1 MFFSRFPLIRYR
13 FGDSEPATIFN
24 NLSIYVDLFD
34 QLRDQV
40 TFYEKYNIQ
49 DGDRPDIVSQR
60 IYGRADYHWT
70 FFLVNTSLRESG
82 WPLPERELRSLI
94 KKRYPHTVV
103 TTEGNIAANFL
114 PGVNVVGRTSS
125 TTGKVVERNLDLG
138 QLVIA
143 TDKDGDGVN
152 QTFLP
157 TEQIAAGDTAIE
169 QANNTITATGQVVQ
183 YNSILHYKN
192 TAGKIVDIDPYDQNI
207 SGLVPVTILE
217 DNVKFNTD
225 LKQIS
230 IIRPDAINSVVN
242 EFFKLLSR

>member
-1 MFFSRFPLIRYR
+1 
-13 FGDSEPATIFN
+13 
-24 NLSIYVDLFD
+24 
-34 QLRDQV
+34 
-40 TFYEKYNIQ
+40 
-49 DGDRPDIVSQR
+49 
-60 IYGRADYHWT
+60 
-70 FFLVNTSLRESG
+70 
-82 WPLPERELRSLI
+82 
-94 KKRYPHTVV
+94 
-103 TTEGNIAANFL
+103 
-114 PGVNVVGRTSS
+114 
-125 TTGKVVERNLDLG
+125 
-138 QLVIA
+138 VIA

-192 TAGKIVDIDPYDQNI
+192 TAGKIVDIDPYNQNT